1 MASEHLH
8 EFTDDNWQK
17 EVLSS
22 DQPVLVDFW
31 APWCGPCRA
40 IAPHVEAL
48 AAEYEGKIRVGKI
61 NIDDHQQA
69 PRQYGVRSIPTL
81 LLFKGG
87 KVVDQIIGAAPKEK
101 LEAMI
106 QPHLD

>member
-1 MASEHLH
+1 MASEQIIEL
-8 EFTDDNWQK
+8 TDDNWQR

-22 DQPVLVDFW
+22 EQPVLVDFW
-31 APWCGPCRA
+31 APWCVPCRA

-48 AAEYEGKIRVGKI
+48 AAQYQGKVRVGKI
-61 NIDDHQQA
+61 NIDDNQQP
-69 PRQYGVRSIPTL
+69 PRQYGVRGIPTV

-87 KVVDQIIGAAPKEK
+87 KVVDQIVGAVGKDK

-106 QPHLD
+106 TKQL

>member
-1 MASEHLH
+1 MASEALI

-17 EVLSS
+17 EVLSAS
-22 DQPVLVDFW
+22 VPVLVDFW

-48 AAEYEGKIRVGKI
+48 AGEFEGKVKFGKL

-69 PRQYGVRSIPTL
+69 PRQYGVRGIPTL
-81 LLFKGG
+81 LLFKEG
-87 KVVDQIIGAAPKEK
+87 KVVDQIVGAVGKDK
-101 LEAMI
+101 LQAMVQKFI
-106 QPHLD
+106 